1 MKIRNIINST
11 IALFMVLTFA
21 SCDALDLKP
30 ISFITNESFWQ
41 TEDDVKGALNG
52 IYVQLRGAAEHDL
65 YILGEARSEILTVG
79 IGGYGGYDIYY
90 YNTLTQANMPISW
103 IRYYQIVNSCNLL
116 LKYAPNVT
124 FNNETSRNKML
135 AQAYTMRAF
144 MYFVMT
150 RTWGDLIIH
159 TDPIENTNSEVLYKE
174 RRPQTEVF
182 QLIKDD
188 LEKALSLY
196 PDDNFG
202 DQRAMWSKPATLALK
217 AEVYLWSGKK
227 MNGGSSDIETALNA
241 LNSIK
246 TDKLRLQP
254 DFADVFAYDN
264 KGNDEILMSVRFQ
277 DLESGI
283 NYFRYMWIH
292 ASAVPGDAPQEVKDI
307 VYPIGPGQGIIVA
320 SDEYRKQYTED
331 DTRKN
336 ASFLEIYSKDQ
347 ETGEN
352 KFYVSVVLKGK
363 GLVRDG
369 DRIFADDII
378 LYRYADIL
386 LMKAEAKNALGQD
399 PSAEINEVRK
409 RAYKDKYE
417 EGFCWIDVNST
428 YLKARIKTNGV
439 FDVLSMSLFTMTTL
453 PDWYFVAIINS
464 EFISLYVDN
473 FINNT
478 SHFQINDARQL
489 PIIIP
494 QKETF
499 ESLQKLVADC
509 ISLKKT
515 VTTDDFLMGEKQYEL
530 DRLVRLLYGVED

>member
-254 DFADVFAYDN
+254 DFADVFAYDI
-264 KGNDEILMSVRFQ
+264 KKLTHTSISFRVKTAKFDEEILLTMPGLFNVENALAAIATAMVLDIPFKNIYNGLKVARASGRMEAHVSKDGNIIVIVDYAHNKLSFQ
-277 DLESGI
+277 KLYESTKQEYPDKNIITVFGCPGGKAQLRRRDLGTLSGI
-283 NYFRYMWIH
+283 HSKISYLTAEDPGPEETVDICKEIAEYVAKEHGNY
-292 ASAVPGDAPQEVKDI
+292 K
-307 VYPIGPGQGIIVA
+307 II
-320 SDEYRKQYTED
+320 ED
-331 DTRKN
+331 R
-336 ASFLEIYSKDQ
+336 
-347 ETGEN
+347 GEAIKEAILDN
-352 KFYVSVVLKGK
+352 PNSVVL
-363 GLVRDG
+363 
-369 DRIFADDII
+369 II
-378 LYRYADIL
+378 
-386 LMKAEAKNALGQD
+386 
-399 PSAEINEVRK
+399 
-409 RAYKDKYE
+409 
-417 EGFCWIDVNST
+417 
-428 YLKARIKTNGV
+428 
-439 FDVLSMSLFTMTTL
+439 
-453 PDWYFVAIINS
+453 
-464 EFISLYVDN
+464 
-473 FINNT
+473 
-478 SHFQINDARQL
+478 
-489 PIIIP
+489 
-494 QKETF
+494 TF
-499 ESLQKLVADC
+499 EKAIV
-509 ISLKKT
+509 
-515 VTTDDFLMGEKQYEL
+515 
-530 DRLVRLLYGVED
+530 